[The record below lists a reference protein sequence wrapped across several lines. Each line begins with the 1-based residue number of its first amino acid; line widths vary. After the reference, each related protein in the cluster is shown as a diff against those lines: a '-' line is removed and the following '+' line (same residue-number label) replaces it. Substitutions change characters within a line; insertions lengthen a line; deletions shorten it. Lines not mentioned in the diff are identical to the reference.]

1 MGELMVLSVASDTSG
16 CLQLYTTLLS
26 PFRTTVKLYENLE
39 WNSRSCTQNP
49 KLSRTLRLYQAID
62 FGYELSSPAVL
73 NVKLNWNEDIK
84 AFVKETIFFSVF
96 MQIIVQL
103 ELMVHKKK
111 CIQIILYIFIR
122 KKLLLILCWRF
133 SWSSSVHPLNFRD
146 GTASFHVL
154 SSSQFTSLIFRHC
167 VFWATGSV
175 IKDINK

>member
-84 AFVKETIFFSVF
+84 AFVKETIFFSLYANYRTIAAYGSQKEVYSDNTLYFYPEKASFDSVLKVF
-96 MQIIVQL
+96 MV
-103 ELMVHKKK
+103 
-111 CIQIILYIFIR
+111 F
-122 KKLLLILCWRF
+122 
-133 SWSSSVHPLNFRD
+133 
-146 GTASFHVL
+146 L
-154 SSSQFTSLIFRHC
+154 SSSSQLPGWYCFLPRPFQFTIH
-167 VFWATGSV
+167 
-175 IKDINK
+175 